1 MMKFLIPFLLL
12 SSYFLQPCYSSNQPK
27 LVDNA
32 LADKSVLAVDYNLML
47 YKIRISF
54 RSFNFSGLILLK
66 NQEQDSSTHIVFM
79 SEFGLT
85 LLDLKY
91 RNDDFEVVS
100 SKEFFSDPRIINVI
114 KGDFR
119 ILLQNLN
126 IIQDYRIS
134 DTKSPDVK
142 KLKFRHLSN
151 RFIYLYKPNFFV
163 YRATKRNNML
173 DVVHMNVLRDEEHT
187 PNTVHF
193 THRGISLKIDLEL
206 INIKP

>member
-1 MMKFLIPFLLL
+1 MMKFLITFLLL
-12 SSYFLQPCYSSNQPK
+12 SSYFLQAGYSSNQPK
-27 LVDNA
+27 LADNT
-32 LADKSVLAVDYNLML
+32 LSDKSVLGVGYNSML
-47 YKIRISF
+47 YKVRISF
-54 RSFNFSGLILLK
+54 RSYNFSGLILLK
-66 NQEQDSSTHIVFM
+66 NQTQDSSTHVVFM

-91 RNDDFEVVS
+91 KNDDFEVVS

-119 ILLQNLN
+119 LLLQNLS
-126 IIQDYRIS
+126 IIQDYRIT
-134 DTKSPDVK
+134 DIRSPNVK

-151 RFIYLYKPNFFV
+151 RFIYLYKPDFFV
-163 YRATKRNNML
+163 HRATKRSNL
-173 DVVHMNVLRDEEHT
+173 LKVVHMNVLRDESHT
-187 PNTVHF
+187 PKALHF